1 MYWNDGLSGAE
12 YLLQAWGERFMFGF
26 IRQQEK
32 KVALRL
38 LAWQYQ
44 RQSIPLPGIAELEQ
58 QAARLVD
65 DAHRIARER
74 GQNVI
79 AIIKELV
86 GEIRK

>member
-1 MYWNDGLSGAE
+1 ML
-12 YLLQAWGERFMFGF
+12 GF
-26 IRQQEK
+26 IRQQER

-44 RQSIPLPGIAELEQ
+44 RQNMPLPPMTELEN
-58 QAARLVD
+58 QAGRLVD
-65 DAHRIARER
+65 DAHGIARER

-86 GEIRK
+86 TDIRKDR